1 MCPQGSGICGGPCTQ
16 AGGAA
21 SAWHA
26 VTSGLP
32 WPPWPPWPNP
42 GPDKH
47 PQPPSPTRVRKE
59 PRAQT
64 RRLEGTCSD
73 TWFSGLPWKHTN
85 AQATVGL
92 GCLKPSHEGLGRT
105 VMHRASF

>member
-1 MCPQGSGICGGPCTQ
+1 MRPEGSGICGGPCTQ

-26 VTSGLP
+26 VTSGRP
-32 WPPWPPWPNP
+32 WPPGPPRPNP

-47 PQPPSPTRVRKE
+47 PQPPSPTCVHRE

-73 TWFSGLPWKHTN
+73 TWFSGLPWKQKRP
-85 AQATVGL
+85 AYCGSGL
-92 GCLKPSHEGLGRT
+92 FKTISRGAGANCK
-105 VMHRASF
+105 A